1 MSKRLVAYFS
11 ASGVTAR
18 TARELADAVNAD
30 LYEIKPS
37 VAYTPADL
45 DWNDKK
51 SRSTVE
57 MTDPSSRPA
66 LADHD
71 AMISQYDTILLGFP
85 VWWYT
90 APSILRTFLESYD
103 FTGKTVALFATS
115 GGSGLGNAAAD
126 LSSSCPGAV
135 IKGGRLLNGAISEA
149 AVRQWV
155 ETL

>member
-18 TARELADAVNAD
+18 AARELADAVNAD

-37 VAYTPADL
+37 VPYTPADL

-66 LADHD
+66 RLSRGA
-71 AMISQYDTILLGFP
+71 GF
-85 VWWYT
+85 
-90 APSILRTFLESYD
+90 
-103 FTGKTVALFATS
+103 
-115 GGSGLGNAAAD
+115 
-126 LSSSCPGAV
+126 
-135 IKGGRLLNGAISEA
+135 
-149 AVRQWV
+149 
-155 ETL
+155 